1 MIHLKAV
8 FISISTYGRISF
20 LFLKRTKLVCV
31 YLCIFLSKLSCGQKH
46 TTNVVYLMLS
56 WVCLTWGFVINPVNI
71 YKYIFKV
78 IYIHIYIIYTSYIY
92 VLYLLSWLLQTA
104 YLTFVIYKTPIKIF
118 FIIYGIQKNGTDE
131 TICRARIE
139 TQT

>member
-1 MIHLKAV
+1 M
-8 FISISTYGRISF
+8 
-20 LFLKRTKLVCV
+20 
-31 YLCIFLSKLSCGQKH
+31 SKLSCGQKH
-46 TTNVVYLMLS
+46 TANVVYLMLS

-78 IYIHIYIIYTSYIY
+78 IYIHIYNIY

-118 FIIYGIQKNGTDE
+118 FMVYGIQKNSTDE
-131 TICRARIE
+131 TICRERIE